1 MPVQLANPKERALQT
16 LLAKDKVRLRNPQTG
31 ELLHLSGQGTTTDVT
46 WSWLGYNHQA
56 ETLRSRATTR
66 GEDWPFAP
74 VPRNLLDPAREV
86 EDV

>member
-1 MPVQLANPKERALQT
+1 MPVQFANPKERAFQT

-46 WSWLGYNHQA
+46 WSWLGYHHQA
-56 ETLRSRATTR
+56 ETLRSRAAIR
-66 GEDWPFAP
+66 GEEWPFVP
-74 VPRNLLDPAREV
+74 VHRNLLDPVSEA